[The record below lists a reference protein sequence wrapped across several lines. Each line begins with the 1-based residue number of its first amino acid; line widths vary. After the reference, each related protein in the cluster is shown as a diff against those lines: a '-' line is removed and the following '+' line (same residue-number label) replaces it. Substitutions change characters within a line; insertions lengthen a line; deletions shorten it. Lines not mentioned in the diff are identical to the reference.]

1 MYSARRNHF
10 SLQNASIEEWK
21 KSGLFNRMV
30 SLDGLDEKMGRAV
43 SEQIETLSH
52 KYFSS
57 VQSIRVGDKKD
68 FFGAKEFATTRQQT
82 TTASSEIVFNPFKIN
97 NIDRIGELSEKG
109 WSVRIRP
116 GDEERY
122 VITHEFA
129 HSIINLESVKEKN
142 YVGYDTKPGQK
153 AAKEIKAIFTKY
165 ESEVKEA
172 QSALKKY
179 ELGYIMGDA
188 SAAEKYMEA
197 KKVLTSM
204 KISDYSMANADE
216 FMAECFTQHEI
227 GIGENKYAEEV
238 VKVIKEYFGR

>member
-1 MYSARRNHF
+1 MKISVIVPVY
-10 SLQNASIEEWK
+10 NA
-21 KSGLFNRMV
+21 KSDV
-30 SLDGLDEKMGRAV
+30 EKC
-43 SEQIETLSH
+43 
-52 KYFSS
+52 
-57 VQSIRVGDKKD
+57 
-68 FFGAKEFATTRQQT
+68 
-82 TTASSEIVFNPFKIN
+82 
-97 NIDRIGELSEKG
+97 
-109 WSVRIRP
+109 
-116 GDEERY
+116 
-122 VITHEFA
+122 
-129 HSIINLESVKEKN
+129 LESIKEKN
-142 YVGYDTKPGQK
+142 YVGYDTKLGQK

-204 KISDYSMANADE
+204 KISDYSLANADE